1 MFLNEVW
8 GRGEGQNLEARAH
21 QRRGA
26 LIRTSSFLWD
36 PPEGSYSG
44 GNELEIDQLLKKSE
58 DQLLITLLSD
68 KTSVLCSILA
78 AFKKQT

>member
-58 DQLLITLLSD
+58 DQLFITLLSD